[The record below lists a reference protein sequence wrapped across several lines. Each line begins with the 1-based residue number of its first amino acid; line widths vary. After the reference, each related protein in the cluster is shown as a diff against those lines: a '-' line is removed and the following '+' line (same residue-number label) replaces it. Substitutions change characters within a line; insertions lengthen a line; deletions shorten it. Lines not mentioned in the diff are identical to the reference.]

1 MIDDFDTILNLVG
14 ALDNT
19 LGADT
24 PRERFRKY
32 LAGLTELGFVRD
44 AVQTCT
50 THSGPQYARAL
61 QDLVNYLGSLMGFQV
76 EFGWYAGVQGQV
88 GHDGLWRSREH
99 VVVVEVKTTDA
110 SAIRTDV
117 LSSYIDSLRSDG
129 RISADDRVIGLYVC
143 ARVDPDVK
151 QLERAIVAEKRTQE
165 LRVGS
170 VGAVLSL
177 AELIREEIISHDEA
191 LAILWPSVVWIDDT
205 VGLLQRIAAGALE
218 VSEPAPAAGGPVAA
232 AAGLTRP
239 AHQAPPALPAA
250 PPRQRHYYLIP
261 VADIPDE
268 TARETIERLIRWNS
282 MWAFGQNTP
291 NRSKIQPGD
300 HVAFYQ
306 ASVGVVATAEV
317 GSVPE
322 DKPMPAIVKEPLKY
336 RWTFQLKDP
345 RLFLDRPI
353 AIDAVMRAKLDGFS
367 GRDRG
372 KAWGLFVSATSL
384 VTEHDFKLLTGTA

>member
-14 ALDNT
+14 ALDDT

-32 LAGLTELGFVRD
+32 LAGLTELGLVRD

-61 QDLVNYLGSLMGFQV
+61 QDLVNHLGSLMGFQV
-76 EFGWYAGVQGQV
+76 EFGRYAGVQGQV
-88 GHDGLWRSREH
+88 GHDGLWRSGEH

-110 SAIRTDV
+110 SSIRTDV
-117 LSSYIDSLRSDG
+117 LSDYIDGLRSDG
-129 RISADDRVIGLYVC
+129 RINADDRVIGLYAY
-143 ARVDPDVK
+143 ARVGPDAK

-191 LAILWPSVVWIDDT
+191 LAILWPSGVWIDDT
-205 VGLLQRIAAGALE
+205 VGLVQRIAAGALE
-218 VSEPAPAAGGPVAA
+218 VSEPAVSAAGGPVAVA
-232 AAGLTRP
+232 DGLTRP
-239 AHQAPPALPAA
+239 AHQAPPALSAA
-250 PPRQRHYYLIP
+250 PPRQRHHYLIP

-268 TARETIERLIRWNS
+268 TARETIEKLIRWNS
-282 MWAFGQNTP
+282 MWAFGPNTP

-322 DKPMPAIVKEPLKY
+322 DKPMPDIVKEPLKY
-336 RWTFQLKDP
+336 RWTFQLKAP

-353 AIDAVMRAKLDGFS
+353 AIDAVMRAKLDMFS

-372 KAWGLFVSATSL
+372 RRGACSYPPRAL
-384 VTEHDFKLLTGTA
+384 